1 MQFVY
6 FIPGASAAPGEV
18 LEGLGLAAIL
28 GRDVEAGATDA
39 GPDGGRGCL
48 IFAGEGPRARL
59 AAEAGRMRWIPARDP
74 DVHRDGETAY
84 WIGYDRQEL
93 PTPADLQRAEI
104 LPGRALRLG
113 DGHEWT
119 VPIARQYETDI
130 EQFVPAVPMRLT
142 VDDEGRDAAEVVAG
156 YAELW
161 DGALAAWNECV
172 RAVAEAAGEG
182 RPELAELEPMP
193 LAEAERICAVAIR
206 TNYRA
211 GRLEARALGLFDT
224 ATITAMLRTIA
235 DLDGFEEAAKNRRA
249 PSPDGGG

>member
-28 GRDVEAGATDA
+28 GRHVEAGPTDR

-59 AAEAGRMRWIPARDP
+59 AAEAGRMRWIPARGGGGA
-74 DVHRDGETAY
+74 VAY
-84 WIGYDRQEL
+84 WIGYDRGEP
-93 PTPADLQRAEI
+93 PTPADLQRERI

-113 DGHEWT
+113 DGNEWI
-119 VPIARQYETDI
+119 VPMARQYDTEV

-142 VDDEGRDAAEVVAG
+142 VDDDGRDAAQVVAG

-161 DGALAAWNECV
+161 DGAMAAWNECV
-172 RAVAEAAGEG
+172 RAVAEAAGEE
-182 RPELAELEPMP
+182 RAELAELEPMP
-193 LAEAERICAVAIR
+193 LAEAERICAAAIR

-224 ATITAMLRTIA
+224 ATITAMLRTIS

-249 PSPDGGG
+249 PSPDGDG